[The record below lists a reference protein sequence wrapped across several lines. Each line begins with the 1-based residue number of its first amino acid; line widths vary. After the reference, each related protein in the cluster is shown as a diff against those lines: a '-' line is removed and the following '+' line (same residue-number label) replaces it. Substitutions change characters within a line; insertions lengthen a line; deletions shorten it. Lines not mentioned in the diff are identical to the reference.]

1 MVMPGTRLELVT
13 RGFSVLL
20 QYTHI
25 STFTVY
31 EILYP
36 HFTPKLNLTKISPLL
51 LLWSRCLGAENVTE
65 RFKMDLNP
73 YGFEV
78 IILKYGVGSFI
89 S

>member
-13 RGFSVLL
+13 RGFSVRL
-20 QYTHI
+20 QYTYI
-25 STFTVY
+25 SSFTVY
-31 EILYP
+31 KNLYP
-36 HFTPKLNLTKISPLL
+36 QFTPKLNLTKISPPL
-51 LLWSRCLGAENVTE
+51 LLWSRHLNAENVTK

-78 IILKYGVGSFI
+78 IILQYGVGSFI